1 MARITTL
8 RPDGGIPA
16 STLLMMSAVAGLT
29 VANLYYNQPL
39 LEDIRTDLACSGTL
53 ANLITV
59 VTQAGYALGLLLI
72 VPMADMWS
80 RRRIV
85 LTIMSI
91 AALMSAAISVSH
103 SIWTV
108 LTASLGQ
115 IFIPIA
121 GQFSEPEHKSRNM
134 GYILSGLLTGIL
146 GARVISGYVGQ
157 WAGWRTMF
165 IVSAVLML
173 LCLAL
178 TLRMLPRM
186 PGTFSGTYGSLIK
199 SVWKI
204 FVTHPRMRLYALR
217 GACTFGSM
225 MSIWACM
232 AFHLAGEPF
241 HAGSR
246 TVGLLGL
253 CGVVGAIAASGI
265 GRYVPRLGIRRMTA
279 IGAILQLV
287 AWTAAATL
295 GHTYPGII
303 AAIILLELGA
313 QFMQLSNQ
321 SGCLQ
326 AVPDASNRANT
337 IFMTSLFLGGSL
349 ATLLSGIGWK
359 LSGWQG
365 VCLTGAVFAVVPL
378 LTVLKLRIFVIKN
391 QDNAENSAS

>member
-1 MARITTL
+1 MRSEL
-8 RPDGGIPA
+8 LPDRGIPA

-39 LEDIRTDLACSGTL
+39 LEEIRSSLACSETL
-53 ANLITV
+53 SNMITV
-59 VTQAGYALGLLLI
+59 VTQAGYALGLMLI

-85 LTIMSI
+85 TVIMGI
-91 AALMSAAISVSH
+91 AAAMAACIAVSGN
-103 SIWTV
+103 IWTV
-108 LTASLGQ
+108 LAASLGLGACSVIPQ

-121 GQFSEPEHKSRNM
+121 GQFSRPEHKSRNM
-134 GYILSGLLTGIL
+134 GYVLSGLLTGIL

-157 WAGWRTMF
+157 LAGWRTMF
-165 IVSAVLML
+165 AAAAVMMIVCL
-173 LCLAL
+173 LV

-186 PGTFSGTYGSLIK
+186 PNTFKGSYGALIS

-204 FVTHPRMRLYALR
+204 FTTHPHMRLYALR

-241 HAGSR
+241 RTGSR
-246 TVGLLGL
+246 TVGMLGL
-253 CGVVGAIAASGI
+253 CGVAGAVAASGI
-265 GRYVPRLGIRRMTA
+265 GRYVPRLGIRKMSA
-279 IGAILQLV
+279 IGAVLQLL

-295 GHTYPGII
+295 GHTYAGIA

-313 QFMQLSNQ
+313 QFTQLSNQ
-321 SGCLQ
+321 TGCLQ

-337 IFMTSLFLGGSL
+337 IFMTSLFLGGSIATFCAGLGWRL
-349 ATLLSGIGWK
+349 AGWN
-359 LSGWQG
+359 G
-365 VCLTGAVFAVVPL
+365 VCATGAAFTAIAL
-378 LTVLKLRIFVIKN
+378 CTVIRGK
-391 QDNAENSAS
+391 DN